1 MNDRKNIDKLLILK
15 RKKILLNPRFLKYIF
30 YFRYPRRT
38 SLTRLEGGFHY
49 AEVIAIK
56 GDPGPPGPAG
66 PPGMR
71 GPYGPQGQQ
80 GLDGEVMGRILL
92 SPDTVYPADYLCRIT
107 E

>member
-1 MNDRKNIDKLLILK
+1 MLIRNCEGKNLADLKGCKLLLDSSY
-15 RKKILLNPRFLKYIF
+15 RYF

-71 GPYGPQGQQ
+71 GPPGLQGKQ
-80 GLDGEVMGRILL
+80 GLDGEVIMN
-92 SPDTVYPADYLCRIT
+92 
-107 E
+107 

>member
-1 MNDRKNIDKLLILK
+1 MLGISTPHSSSILE
-15 RKKILLNPRFLKYIF
+15 RNFC
-30 YFRYPRRT
+30 FRYPRRT

-71 GPYGPQGQQ
+71 GPPGLQGKQGQ
-80 GLDGEVMGRILL
+80 DGEVINIYAWEKQKILFD
-92 SPDTVYPADYLCRIT
+92 SEKIIKKIPI
-107 E
+107 